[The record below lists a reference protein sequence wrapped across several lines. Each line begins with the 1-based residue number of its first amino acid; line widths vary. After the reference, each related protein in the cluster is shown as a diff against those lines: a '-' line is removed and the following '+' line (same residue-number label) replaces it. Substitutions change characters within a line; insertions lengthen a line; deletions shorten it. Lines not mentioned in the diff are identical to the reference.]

1 MANITRILSGLLN
14 SGSGKR
20 AQLLPGL
27 LDGARDRIDHDL
39 AGLSDTDAMWY
50 YERRR
55 WQGRD

>member
-14 SGSGKR
+14 GGSAKR
-20 AQLLPGL
+20 APLLPGV
-27 LDGARDRIDHDL
+27 LDGPRDRIDHEL

-55 WQGRD
+55 WRGRD